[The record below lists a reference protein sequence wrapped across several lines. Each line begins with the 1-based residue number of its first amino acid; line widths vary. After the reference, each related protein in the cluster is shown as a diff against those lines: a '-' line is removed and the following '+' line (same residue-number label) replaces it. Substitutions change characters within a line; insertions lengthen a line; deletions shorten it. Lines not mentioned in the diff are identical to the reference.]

1 MKFTNKVLRTGTFV
15 LFFTF
20 MFLEVQGQEDQ
31 SRTLPQFLFPKF
43 TRGVVR
49 MKTGVSITASLNY
62 NTADEELISEVNG
75 VYRTTRNPQDIDT
88 IILQNRKFVPVER
101 AFYEVLV
108 SGPATFFLQNKSLL
122 TPIGSPVGYGAKSQ
136 SVGPTKYRRYELG
149 SVVYQYNDVVY
160 IDLPPNIEVTP
171 ASVYWVRKN
180 DKMEKFTTERQ
191 LLKIFPEKETQ
202 LKEFIKKEKL
212 NIKIRE
218 DLIKLGNYCN
228 ELIK

>member
-1 MKFTNKVLRTGTFV
+1 MTGTFV
-15 LFFTF
+15 LLLAIISF
-20 MFLEVQGQEDQ
+20 EVRGQDDQG
-31 SRTLPQFLFPKF
+31 RPLPQFLFPGF
-43 TRGVVR
+43 TKGVVI
-49 MKTGVSITASLNY
+49 MKGGVSFSSFLNY
-62 NTADEELISEVNG
+62 NMVDEKMVTELNG
-75 VYRTTRNPQDIDT
+75 AYRYATSLQDIDT
-88 IILQNRKFVPVER
+88 IFLEYRKFVPVEK

-108 SGPATFFLQNKSLL
+108 SGPITFFLQNKSQY
-122 TPIGSPVGYGAKSQ
+122 TPIGSTVGYGVKSQ
-136 SVGPTKYRRYELG
+136 SIGPTKYRRYELG
-149 SVVYQYNDVVY
+149 SIDYQYYDVVY